1 MNSLIFIDSDILFS
15 FFALNK
21 QKKENFERDGMT
33 GDDNF
38 DIIINLIEEI
48 ENNELIICL
57 SEISILEILC
67 VLNRRNSASKIPKI
81 LKKIYS
87 IGNILPIDD
96 LLYKMAWF
104 IGSNYKLHT
113 GDALHLSFCL
123 MNDINELIIRDKEFY
138 DASIELKTNFQEKG
152 FESLDNFFMGISF
165 VKNIPERI
173 KKKFSNLKDLRIR
186 QI

>member
-1 MNSLIFIDSDILFS
+1 MKSLIFIDSDILFS

-21 QKKENFERDGMT
+21 QKKENFERDGTT
-33 GDDNF
+33 GDDNL
-38 DIIINLIEEI
+38 DVVINLIDEI
-48 ENNELIICL
+48 ENNEQIICL

-87 IGNILPIDD
+87 ISNILPIDD
-96 LLYKMAWF
+96 LLYKLAWF

-123 MNDINELIIRDKEFY
+123 MNDINAF
-138 DASIELKTNFQEKG
+138 SIH
-152 FESLDNFFMGISF
+152 
-165 VKNIPERI
+165 
-173 KKKFSNLKDLRIR
+173 
-186 QI
+186 